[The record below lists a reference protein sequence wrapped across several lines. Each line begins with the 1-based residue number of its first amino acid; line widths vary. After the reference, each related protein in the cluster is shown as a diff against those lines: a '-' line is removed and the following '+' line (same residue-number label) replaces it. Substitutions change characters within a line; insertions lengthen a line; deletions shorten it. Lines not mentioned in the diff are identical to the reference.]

1 MPRKTVA
8 APLGAPASPPDPV
21 DYVDQAEGE
30 STEVTQEMPEGQK
43 RIGVPFESSSAR
55 AAARKRWA
63 DSRQTHGLP
72 SQGLRA
78 AAQSQFEIATGPK
91 SIPASARTAAA
102 RAYADLILAA
112 EAAEEREGGKAGVI
126 AWDTM
131 PPATMRLLR
140 LVLDASSEQVEEWLA
155 LVLVE
160 EGEERARHARTEG
173 E

>member
-1 MPRKTVA
+1 
-8 APLGAPASPPDPV
+8 
-21 DYVDQAEGE
+21 
-30 STEVTQEMPEGQK
+30 MPEGQK

-63 DSRQTHGLP
+63 DSRQTHDLP

-91 SIPASARTAAA
+91 STPAAARTAAA

-140 LVLDASSEQVEEWLA
+140 LVLDASREQVEEWLPMVE
-155 LVLVE
+155 VLVE